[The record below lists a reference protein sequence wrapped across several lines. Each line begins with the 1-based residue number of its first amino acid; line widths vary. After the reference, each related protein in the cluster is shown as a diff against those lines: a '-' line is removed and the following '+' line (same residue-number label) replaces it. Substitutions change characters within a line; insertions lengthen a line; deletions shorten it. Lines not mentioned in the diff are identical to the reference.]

1 MIAGA
6 GKLAAMQTSA
16 LPPRF
21 ATQAN
26 DCVVYWDSLRFPA
39 ASHDAMA
46 WRDGLQQ
53 LEQEWIAP
61 ALLALEEGQL
71 KQIELH
77 GFGDERAISIA
88 MTSFDRFR
96 FWRKPRRLESL

>member
-1 MIAGA
+1 MELISKDDESWQG
-6 GKLAAMQTSA
+6 SIHI
-16 LPPRF
+16 P
-21 ATQAN
+21 
-26 DCVVYWDSLRFPA
+26 
-39 ASHDAMA
+39 
-46 WRDGLQQ
+46 Q